1 MLHLFLHTVCNTH
14 AWQKPFFIVA
24 ICLFQMFVSTGVDA
38 QVAVETGGG
47 LSSSVVNNDL
57 NMVGYSI
64 SNLTFMGNALQIGG
78 FQEAGFDFGLD
89 QGMVL
94 GTNHVGYL
102 DPVQEISSVVAQT
115 QYSPTYF
122 LNPPP
127 FPAVPAE
134 LTDPVES
141 WIAELTACT
150 NPFPLMPYIS
160 NPVVLS
166 FDLIAMGDS
175 LVFDLVFAS
184 AEYNL
189 AGEDRNELFACF
201 ISGPGIVGPY
211 ASPAGFSGGAKNL
224 AYVNGPSGSVPVS
237 KNTIPPV
244 SGPADYPGGPPTVAP
259 FIPLT
264 SESVLNIG
272 YSQPLRC
279 GTEVQCGETYHV
291 EMVLMSFMENQNPS
305 YVLVRCDG
313 EDDEAVLADWA
324 INGIPDESGVLFEGC
339 AEGTLTFF
347 RPEASPL
354 DEELTVSVSY
364 GGSATNGVDIGPLQ
378 NTLIFAS
385 GEDEVAWAG
394 ITADLDGVVEGTE
407 ELIITLDNPQACDGN
422 GGINSFVIEIADGP
436 DPVYVEMPEV
446 VVCSGGSAV
455 VHPVVTGGFGNYTF
469 EWCDGS
475 QLDSLLIDNVDNY
488 FGCVLTVGDTCGLP
502 VSNWPVNL
510 LNFTMP
516 DITAGD
522 DVIVCTDSYLLGGEI
537 LDLPV
542 PECSE
547 DAGPQTFCYGDN
559 LYTTITHCPD
569 DPGDGTFMTLSFM
582 SGAVYSSHSIWI
594 YDGDNVNSEPIAGP
608 VNDITG
614 AVFEAGNATGCLTI
628 YIESDGANTCTSGT
642 VPPISYTVDCNNNS
656 GYSVEWSPSLW
667 LADSTSLN
675 SEVNVEEEVALELN
689 VALVGSP
696 FCEVTD
702 DVVVQPSFIL
712 DATKSN
718 PTCFDPNGFIDV
730 TIEPFAGVGPW
741 TIELWE
747 AGMLQSSIV
756 TPLTSWQ
763 FSGLFAGDFEVIV
776 SDENCIRSQSLML
789 ESQPETTLELSSDTT
804 ICIGGS
810 ADLVAVSSLPGLEW
824 HWSNGVTDSI
834 QTVSPNTSEVYEVYA
849 SLIPGCNTDVLFVT
863 VGVLDSLSFEM
874 PSFLEVCL
882 GDSAWVEAS
891 AFSGGIEPYTLQWS
905 SNAFGVDYE
914 QGVPAQYLSP
924 SQPTVYC
931 LTMDDA
937 CETPSVQSCVD
948 VFVPE
953 DVDPS
958 FEASVIS
965 GCFPLQVEFTGLAA
979 NPNTIASANWEFGDG
994 TSSTDV
1000 DSTSHTYGELGFYS
1014 VSYSILTEY
1023 GCAFEYAEDSLIRV
1037 GPWPIAE
1044 FAADPWEQTLPGNRV
1059 EFINYSLGAV
1069 EYQWDFAGLETS
1081 SDFQPEFYFP
1091 EQGGEYPVELIAT
1104 NEWGCSDS
1112 VAYYIWLIDDFA
1124 LYIPNAF
1131 SPDND
1136 GQNDAWQIIGQ
1147 DVDPS
1152 HFHAR
1157 VWDRWG
1163 QLVFESRDLEEVWIG
1178 GFQGGMHYVQ
1188 AETYVYVIEARS
1200 LSTAAEHTVKG
1211 YVTVLR

>member
-1 MLHLFLHTVCNTH
+1 MLHKILHTCCDSRASKRPFPLVVVCL
-14 AWQKPFFIVA
+14 
-24 ICLFQMFVSTGVDA
+24 LFSFVPARSDA
-38 QVAVETGGG
+38 QVSVETGG
-47 LSSSVVNNDL
+47 SFNASVVNNDL
-57 NMVGYSI
+57 NMVGHSI
-64 SNLTFMGNALQIGG
+64 SNVSFTGNGFQIGG
-78 FQEAGFDFGLD
+78 FQEVGFDFGLN

-102 DPVQEISSVVAQT
+102 DPVQNLSSVQAQV

-127 FPAVPAE
+127 FPAVPAV
-134 LTDPVES
+134 LTNPVES
-141 WIAELTACT
+141 WISELTT
-150 NPFPLMPYIS
+150 YTQPFPLMPYIS

-189 AGEDRNELFACF
+189 PGEDRNELFACLV
-201 ISGPGIVGPY
+201 SGPGIVGPY
-211 ASPAGFSGGAKNL
+211 AAPAGFPDGAQNV
-224 AYVNGPSGSVPVS
+224 AYVNGPSGAVPIS

-244 SGPADYPGGPPTVAP
+244 AGPPDFPGGPATLAP

-272 YSQPLRC
+272 YSQPLRY

-291 EMVLMSFMENQNPS
+291 EMVMMSFMENQNPS

-313 EDDEAVLADWA
+313 EDDEAVLADWEVD
-324 INGIPDESGVLFEGC
+324 GISDESGVLFEGC

-354 DEELTVSVSY
+354 DQELTVAVSY

-378 NTLIFAS
+378 NTLIFGP
-385 GEDEVAWAG
+385 GENEVAWTG
-394 ITADLDGVVEGTE
+394 ITADLDGIAEGLE
-407 ELIITLDNPQACDGN
+407 SLIITLDNPQACDGN
-422 GGINSFVIEIADGP
+422 GGMNSFIVDIADGP
-436 DPVYVEMPEV
+436 DPVHVEMPEV

-455 VHPVVTGGFGNYTF
+455 VHPIVTGGYGNYTF
-469 EWCDGS
+469 EWCDGGES
-475 QLDSLLIDNVDNY
+475 DSLLIDNADNY

-502 VSNWPVNL
+502 DSDWPVNL
-510 LNFTMP
+510 LNFSMP
-516 DITAGD
+516 DITAGTD
-522 DVIVCTDSYLLGGEI
+522 AIVCTDSYVLDGEI
-537 LDLPV
+537 LDLPN
-542 PECSE
+542 PECSAE
-547 DAGPQTFCYGDN
+547 AGPQSYCYGDN

-569 DPGDGTFMTLSFM
+569 NPGDGTFMTLSFAA
-582 SGAVYSSHSIWI
+582 GAVHPSHSIWI

-608 VNDITG
+608 VNDLTG
-614 AVFEAGNATGCLTI
+614 VVFEAGNATGCLTI
-628 YIESDGANTCTSGT
+628 YIESDGVNTCASGA
-642 VPPISYTVDCNNNS
+642 VPPISYDVDCNNNS
-656 GYSVEWSPSLW
+656 GYAVAWSPSTW
-667 LADSTSLN
+667 MADSTSLN
-675 SEVNVEEEVALELN
+675 SQVHVEEAVALELS

-702 DVVVQPSFIL
+702 DVVVQPSFVWE
-712 DATKSN
+712 AVPSN
-718 PTCFDPNGFIDV
+718 PTCFDPDGFIDV
-730 TIEPFAGVGPW
+730 TIEPFAGAGPW

-747 AGMLQSSIV
+747 AGTLQSSIV
-756 TPLTSWQ
+756 TPLTAWQ
-763 FSGLFAGDFEVIV
+763 FNGLFAGDFEVIV
-776 SDENCIRSQSLML
+776 SDENCTRAQSLVL
-789 ESQPETTLELSSDTT
+789 ESQPETTIELFSDTT

-824 HWSNGVTDSI
+824 HWSNGATDSL
-834 QTVSPNTSEVYEVYA
+834 QTVSPTTSEVYEVYA
-849 SLIPGCNTDVLFVT
+849 SLVPGCNTDVLSVM
-863 VGVLDSLSFEM
+863 VGVLDSLSFDM
-874 PSFLEVCL
+874 PAFLGVCL
-882 GDSAWVEAS
+882 GDSTWVETS

-905 SNAFGVDYE
+905 SSAFGVDYE
-914 QGVPAQYLSP
+914 QGVAAQFLSP
-924 SQPTVYC
+924 SQSTVYC
-931 LTMDDA
+931 VSMVDA
-937 CETPSVQSCVD
+937 CETPSVQACVD
-948 VFVPE
+948 VFVPA

-958 FEASVIS
+958 FEANLSS
-965 GCFPLQVEFTGLAA
+965 GCFPLQVEFTGLTI
-979 NPNTIASANWEFGDG
+979 NPGTIASANWEFGDG
-994 TSSTDV
+994 SSSSDV
-1000 DSTSHTYGELGFYS
+1000 HTTSHTYEEIGFYS
-1014 VSYSILTEY
+1014 VSYSIVTEY
-1023 GCAFEYAEDSLIRV
+1023 GCAFEFTEDSLIRV

-1059 EFINYSLGAV
+1059 AFTNYSLGAV
-1069 EYQWDFAGLETS
+1069 QYQWDFAGLDTS
-1081 SDFQPEFYFP
+1081 ADFEPEFYFP
-1091 EQGGEYPVELIAT
+1091 EQGGEYAVELTAT

-1124 LYIPNAF
+1124 LYVPNAF

-1152 HFHAR
+1152 HYHAR

-1178 GFQGGMHYVQ
+1178 DFQGGSHYVQ
-1188 AETYVYVIEARS
+1188 TETFGYVIEARS
-1200 LSTAAEHTVKG
+1200 LSTAAEHTIRG